1 MGPRVHPGWLSGW
14 RGVSLAL
21 DRLGRPERVH
31 LIVVLPATIG
41 RGPLYEIVTTLVG
54 LGLCALLW
62 LGDRR
67 LTDLFR
73 VPMWQ
78 YVAAGAL
85 LTVGVIVRLVVLDT
99 PPAKTGASFAFY
111 LIGIPSWRKSSTAA
125 SSGTG

>member
-14 RGVSLAL
+14 RGVSLAWIAS
-21 DRLGRPERVH
+21 VAQNAFA

-78 YVAAGAL
+78 YVAAGTL
-85 LTVGVIVRLVVLDT
+85 LTVGFIVRLVVLDT
-99 PPAKTGASFAFY
+99 PPAKTAASFACY